1 MNLTTTQRRLI
12 QQVVNVFETG
22 RPEGDYGA
30 IAIFHDGPHDIR
42 QITYG
47 RSQTTEYGR
56 LRNLI
61 AMYVQAPGRYGAD
74 LQPYADKVGTV
85 PLVDDV
91 RFKQLLRR
99 AGREDPEMRRIQDEF
114 FDRACLIPALAWADE
129 HGFLEALAGLV
140 IYDSFIHSGGIL
152 WLIRGMFPESP
163 PSQGGDEHTWIH
175 QYVDA
180 RHRWLSRHPRAA
192 VRATVYRTT
201 CFRREIARGNWALS
215 VTPISAN
222 GVPVS

>member
-1 MNLTTTQRRLI
+1 MNLTATQRRLI
-12 QQVVNVFETG
+12 VQVVNVFETG

-56 LRNLI
+56 LRDLI
-61 AMYVQAPGRYGAD
+61 AMYVRAPGRFSAD
-74 LQPYADKVGTV
+74 LLPYADKVGTV
-85 PLVDDV
+85 PLVDDA
-91 RFKQLLRR
+91 RFKQLIRR

-114 FDRACLIPALAWADE
+114 FDKAYFVPAIAWADA
-129 HGFLEALAGLV
+129 HGLVEALSGLV
-140 IYDSFIHSGGIL
+140 VYDSFIHSGGIL
-152 WLIRGMFPESP
+152 WIIRGMFAESP
-163 PSQGGDEHTWIH
+163 PSEGGDEHTWVRE
-175 QYVDA
+175 YVAA

-192 VRATVYRTT
+192 VRATTYRTA
-201 CFRREIARGNWALS
+201 CLKREVARDNWALS
-215 VTPISAN
+215 LVPIVAH